1 MRSERRRPA
10 AAAALIGCLASGAA
24 PGARQAAIAPT
35 AQGAESVAP
44 ATAPPAIGETAWL
57 NGRYRI
63 TPSDV
68 LEISFP
74 YVPDW
79 TQTVTVQPDG
89 YVNLRGIGDI
99 RAQGRTVP
107 ELKTLLIEAYA
118 PILRDPV
125 VTVVLRE
132 FEKPYYV
139 TAGEVKQPG
148 RFELR
153 GPITVMQAIALA
165 GGPVDGAKT
174 SQVILFR
181 RYTAELVEVKSLDIK
196 KMLARR
202 DLSEDQLLRPGDTV
216 FVPRTLLSKLKP
228 FLPTASIG
236 FFLNPF
242 QQ

>member
-1 MRSERRRPA
+1 MRPDPLRLA
-10 AAAALIGCLASGAA
+10 AVVALIGGLAFGAS
-24 PGARQAAIAPT
+24 PGAQQPVAGSP
-35 AQGAESVAP
+35 AP
-44 ATAPPAIGETAWL
+44 AVDEPTWL

-68 LEISFP
+68 LEVSFP
-74 YVPDW
+74 YVPEF
-79 TQTVTVQPDG
+79 TQTVAVQPDG
-89 YVNLRGIGDI
+89 YVNLRGVGDI

-107 ELKTLLIEAYA
+107 ELRALLLEAYA
-118 PILRDPV
+118 PILREPV
-125 VTVVLRE
+125 LTVVLRE

-153 GPITVMQAIALA
+153 GPVTVMQAIALA
-165 GGPVDGAKT
+165 GGPADGAKT

-181 RYTAELVEVKSLDIK
+181 RYTADLVEVKELDIK

-202 DLSEDQLLRPGDTV
+202 DLSEDHLLRPGDTV
-216 FVPRTLLSKLKP
+216 FVPRSTLAKLKP